1 MRRPVNP
8 LWGLIE
14 ITALAAMLLF
24 GLWILGPLLAD
35 HVVPVAAYW
44 LFVAGGGIAILWV
57 SPVLLH
63 ADPPALR
70 GWGRR
75 RGDTPDPGSFRNA
88 WRVYAAFT
96 LVAATLLVS
105 FAVLTDPTLT
115 VRISWIALGMKFLG
129 YLVFGVVQAFVF
141 FGFVLTRVRT
151 IIPMPSR
158 PTSRWRHRLAV
169 AAVTA
174 VVFAGLHLP
183 NQPLAALAL
192 AAGFCW
198 AWIFYQRPNVLL
210 LGISHAVLGT
220 ILHRVVQLYMRI
232 GPFHSEVDGY
242 VLRTVVPGLTE
253 LIGDLF

>member
-1 MRRPVNP
+1 VNP
-8 LWGLIE
+8 LWGIIE
-14 ITALAAMLLF
+14 IAALAAMLLL
-24 GLWILGPLLAD
+24 GLWILGPRLAD
-35 HVVPVAAYW
+35 HPLLVVAYW
-44 LFVAGGGIAILWV
+44 LLVAAGGVSILWV
-57 SPVLLH
+57 SPVVLH

-96 LVAATLLVS
+96 LVAATLLTSV
-105 FAVLTDPTLT
+105 AMLIDPMLTARL
-115 VRISWIALGMKFLG
+115 SWTALGIKFLG

-141 FGFVLTRVRT
+141 FGFVLTRVRG
-151 IIPMPSR
+151 IIPVSSR
-158 PTSRWRHRLAV
+158 PTSRWHHRFAV

-174 VVFAGLHLP
+174 VIFAGLHLP
-183 NQPLAALAL
+183 NLPLTALVL

-198 AWIFYQRPNVLL
+198 ALIFYQHPNVLL

-232 GPFHSEVDGY
+232 GPFYSDVDGY
-242 VLRTVVPGLTE
+242 VLRTVVPGVAQ